1 MVMATQNPIEYEGTF
16 PLPEAQLD
24 RFMMNISIGYPSTDD
39 EMNILDSQ
47 QHHHPLDDLAQIM
60 TADELLHIQQQVR
73 SIHVDPSIRE
83 YIVSIAS
90 MTRNHANIY
99 LGASPRG
106 SLALFRASQALAG
119 MRGRGYVIPDDV
131 KLLAKPTLAHRIIV
145 TPAARV
151 RAITSTA
158 ILEEILQTVPVPGA
172 WVGGGKVR

>member
-1 MVMATQNPIEYEGTF
+1 LV
-16 PLPEAQLD
+16 
-24 RFMMNISIGYPSTDD
+24 R
-39 EMNILDSQ
+39 
-47 QHHHPLDDLAQIM
+47 
-60 TADELLHIQQQVR
+60 IQQTVR
-73 SIHVDPSIRE
+73 NIHVDPSIRE
-83 YIVSIAS
+83 YIVGITS

-106 SLALFRASQALAG
+106 SLALFRTSQALAAI
-119 MRGRGYVIPDDV
+119 RGRGYVIPDDV

-151 RAITSTA
+151 RAITSTV